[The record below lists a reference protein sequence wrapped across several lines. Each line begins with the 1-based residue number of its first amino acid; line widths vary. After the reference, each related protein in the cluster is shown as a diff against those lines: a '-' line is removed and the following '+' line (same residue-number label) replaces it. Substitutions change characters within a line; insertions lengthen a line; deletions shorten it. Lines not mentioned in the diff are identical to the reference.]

1 MEAMK
6 NAMAKPNM
14 ALEKV
19 PMPERD
25 PKERATCFE
34 EVAMGYT
41 PEMAM
46 EEATRCLNCKAKPCV
61 AGCPVGVRIPEFIQ
75 QMAAGN
81 FLEAYQII
89 TSTNSLPAVC
99 GRVCPQ
105 ESQCEGKCVRGKK
118 GQPVGIGRLERFA
131 ADYAR
136 EHGNLQAKPV
146 ASNGHKV
153 AVVGGGPAGLT
164 CAGDLARLGY
174 QVTIFEAFQVAG
186 GVLMYGIPEFRLPK
200 SIVQKEVKTLEE
212 LGVEI
217 RPNMVIGKI
226 LSIDELMEDGYEA
239 VFVGSGAGLPRF
251 MGIPGES
258 LVGVCSANE
267 YLTRIN
273 LMKGYREEYDT
284 PVIKSKAVA
293 VVGGGNTAVEEA
305 IYLTNFA
312 NSVTLIH
319 RRDSLRAD
327 KIMQE
332 RLMNN
337 RKINVE
343 WDSVVE
349 EVVGTEN
356 PLGVTGVKV
365 KNVKTDAVKEL
376 PVEGLF
382 IAIGHHPNTDI
393 FKGQIDMDPEGYI
406 ITKPDSCQTSV
417 EGVFAAGD
425 VQSGKFRQAVIAAGN
440 GCHASLEAERYIAA
454 LNDENAASAV

>member
-1 MEAMK
+1 
-6 NAMAKPNM
+6 
-14 ALEKV
+14 
-19 PMPERD
+19 
-25 PKERATCFE
+25 
-34 EVAMGYT
+34 
-41 PEMAM
+41 MAM

-89 TSTNSLPAVC
+89 TSPNSLPAVC

-136 EHGNLQAKPV
+136 EHGNL
-146 ASNGHKV
+146 
-153 AVVGGGPAGLT
+153 
-164 CAGDLARLGY
+164 RLGY

-273 LMKGYREEYDT
+273 LMKGYREE
-284 PVIKSKAVA
+284 
-293 VVGGGNTAVEEA
+293 
-305 IYLTNFA
+305 
-312 NSVTLIH
+312 
-319 RRDSLRAD
+319 
-327 KIMQE
+327 
-332 RLMNN
+332 
-337 RKINVE
+337 
-343 WDSVVE
+343 
-349 EVVGTEN
+349 
-356 PLGVTGVKV
+356 
-365 KNVKTDAVKEL
+365 
-376 PVEGLF
+376 
-382 IAIGHHPNTDI
+382 
-393 FKGQIDMDPEGYI
+393 
-406 ITKPDSCQTSV
+406 
-417 EGVFAAGD
+417 
-425 VQSGKFRQAVIAAGN
+425 
-440 GCHASLEAERYIAA
+440 
-454 LNDENAASAV
+454 